1 MATENLSAKAQ
12 ATRKR
17 ILEAAIRVFS
27 LKGYHDTRVDEIV
40 EESGSSKGS
49 VYFYFP
55 GKQQIFLALIDE
67 FAGLLQRRL
76 NEAVAQEQGG
86 VRKVNAALKV
96 CLETFGRYR
105 GLAKIFLIQ
114 AVGLGAVFEE
124 KRLELHQRFAE
135 IVKAHLEQA
144 IAEGDIPPIDS
155 EVVAAAWL
163 GAINEVVIR
172 WVHTGQ
178 PSPDRIL
185 ITLRTMLLRGIGVSD
200 QEIQALAPTP
210 IEYTEKLIN
219 D

>member
-1 MATENLSAKAQ
+1 MTTLSDKAK

-27 LKGYHDTRVDEIV
+27 QKGYHDTRVDEIV

-55 GKQQIFLALIDE
+55 GKEQIFLALIDE
-67 FAGLLQRRL
+67 FADLLARRL
-76 NEAVAQEQGG
+76 TEAVAKEEGG
-86 VRKVNAALKV
+86 VPKVNAALKT

-114 AVGLGAVFEE
+114 AVGLGAAFEA
-124 KRLELHQRFAE
+124 KRLEIHQRFAG
-135 IVKAHLEQA
+135 IVKVHLDQA
-144 IAEGDIPPIDS
+144 VAEGTIPPVDS
-155 EVVAAAWL
+155 EVVAIAWL

-178 PSPDRIL
+178 PHPDRIL
-185 ITLRTMLLRGIGVSD
+185 FTLRTMLLRGIGVREE
-200 QEIQALAPTP
+200 EIAALAPTP
-210 IEYTEKLIN
+210 VEYTEKLI
-219 D
+219 DD